1 MKSFIM
7 IGEIRYIYGKQLC
20 SLLSEWKKK
29 LTRFTWL
36 SCMPGLDCSFG
47 LLVWITCS
55 EHENMEN
62 IYMLLRIHVDSIG
75 RGAHSGT
82 EYEARMAESIGHN
95 YILWIWSR
103 VELVRFSF
111 TLDGWTRNVCLL
123 VENGKWKLKIEVCWL
138 IGWTI

>member
-1 MKSFIM
+1 MENNYVVYWAYKN
-7 IGEIRYIYGKQLC
+7 EKKTDPIYLAIVHA
-20 SLLSEWKKK
+20 
-29 LTRFTWL
+29 R
-36 SCMPGLDCSFG
+36 FG
-47 LLVWITCS
+47 LLAWITCS
-55 EHENMEN
+55 EHGNMEN
-62 IYMLLRIHVDSIG
+62 IYLMLCIHVDSIG

-138 IGWTI
+138 IGWAI